1 MYQVQ
6 GSLLGCYF
14 FSILI
19 IPKSMCSLSS
29 QRTLKTLQIS
39 GRATFK
45 RIKLWLSM
53 IIFSTQ
59 TFKFIYS
66 EFYSNI
72 LITRIRWSLT
82 LPIIC
87 LSFYWSPLS
96 SPSQSFLFTFYSLSF
111 LPFFPFHSY
120 CPPAY
125 THNFHLYQFR
135 LSMYSQAKLILG
147 YPFSTYHHQKN
158 SAKPENVWKRLLY
171 ELALITDG
179 L

>member
-6 GSLLGCYF
+6 ASLLDCYF

-29 QRTLKTLQIS
+29 QRTLKTLQSS

-45 RIKLWLSM
+45 RIQLWLSM
-53 IIFSTQ
+53 IIFNTQ

-66 EFYSNI
+66 EFNSNI
-72 LITRIRWSLT
+72 IITRIRWSLT

-96 SPSQSFLFTFYSLSF
+96 PPQSFLFTFYSLSY

-120 CPPAY
+120 CPSAY
-125 THNFHLYQFR
+125 LTHNFHLYQYR
-135 LSMYSQAKLILG
+135 LSMHS
-147 YPFSTYHHQKN
+147 
-158 SAKPENVWKRLLY
+158 
-171 ELALITDG
+171 
-179 L
+179 